1 MLLCV
6 KCTAEIPDDSVFC
19 PRCGK
24 KQAPPASANR
34 RVKTHGNGTG
44 YVYKRGKTYTICKV
58 VGWKTVEGKD
68 GTLRQDPIRI
78 YKGGFR
84 TKKDAYDYLPQMRR
98 EAAETVHTLASLWA
112 TYSSGAMEKL
122 SESKQTHYRIAFRR
136 LTEIAYTN
144 ISNLTIDDLQDVIT
158 RKAQTYYP
166 AKDVRDV
173 LSHLYKLAMAQQA
186 VTTNLSQFL
195 VLPDN
200 NEKETV
206 PFTVDEITTLTQAF
220 FDGYFFAGYVLL
232 MIYTGMMPGELCD
245 LRTDMIDLEARTI
258 TGVGKKTKKRK
269 ETPMVLADNI
279 IPVLTVLIS
288 RADGDNLLPMS
299 RDQFYAEFKK
309 MIKTYQLNPAL
320 QPYSGRHTT
329 ATALKMQGV
338 PQETI
343 REIMRHA
350 KSTMTDHYIHGVNTS
365 ALLNA
370 VNELDFQGR
379 RKS

>member
-1 MLLCV
+1 MTCV
-6 KCTAEIPDDSVFC
+6 KCVLEIPDGSVFC
-19 PRCGK
+19 PWCGK
-24 KQAPPASANR
+24 KQSQPAAANR
-34 RVKTHGNGTG
+34 RVKTHGNGSG
-44 YVYKRGKTYTICKV
+44 YVYKRGKTYTLCKV
-58 VGWKTVEGKD
+58 IGWKTVEGKD
-68 GTLRQDPIRI
+68 GQLRQNPIRI
-78 YKGGFR
+78 YKGGFK
-84 TKKDAYDYLPQMRR
+84 TKKEAYDYLPQMQKNGD
-98 EAAETVHTLASLWA
+98 ETVHTLSSLWA

-136 LTEIAYTN
+136 LLEIAYTN
-144 ISNLTIDDLQDVIT
+144 IANLTIDDLQDVIN
-158 RKAQTYYP
+158 KQAKTYYP

-173 LSHLYKLAMAQQA
+173 LSHLYKLAIAQQA
-186 VTTNLSQFL
+186 VTTNLALYL
-195 VLPDN
+195 VLPEN

-206 PFTVDEITTLTQAF
+206 PFTVEEITTLTQAF

-329 ATALKMQGV
+329 ATALNMQGV
-338 PQETI
+338 PQDTI
-343 REIMRHA
+343 REIMRHS
-350 KSTMTDHYIHGVNTS
+350 KSSMTDHYIHGSNTD
-365 ALLNA
+365 AMLNA
-370 VNELDFQGR
+370 VNGLNFQGR
-379 RKS
+379 PKP